1 MYKLKE
7 ETAEMFKV
15 YKLNAV
21 AERVG
26 MNYRTLSEMINK
38 DRSCI
43 KITAYALTK
52 FLDSEKEIDD
62 LFDRV
67 GA

>member
-7 ETAEMFKV
+7 ETIEMLKLFKM
-15 YKLNAV
+15 NAV

-38 DRSCI
+38 DRPCI

-52 FLDSEKEIDD
+52 FLDSEKEIED
-62 LFDRV
+62 LFDRA
-67 GA
+67 GE